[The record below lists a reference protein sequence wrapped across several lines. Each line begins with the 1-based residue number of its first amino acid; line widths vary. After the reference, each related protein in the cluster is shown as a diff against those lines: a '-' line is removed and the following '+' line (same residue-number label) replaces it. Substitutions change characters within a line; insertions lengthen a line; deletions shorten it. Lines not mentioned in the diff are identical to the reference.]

1 MGTHPIF
8 ESDFDCLTDF
18 PKMLFS
24 KSFSAVSVIM
34 MISGWVGLVQSWGF
48 AEHQLPNGG
57 WNPMEQVHDKVRR
70 GPELE
75 ILPAGEKRLS
85 KSTFWRMLGP
95 NLQKI
100 MTSK

>member
-8 ESDFDCLTDF
+8 ESDFDCLTDSE
-18 PKMLFS
+18 KMLFS
-24 KSFSAVSVIM
+24 KRFSAVSVIM
-34 MISGWVGLVQSWGF
+34 MISGLVGLVQSWGLK
-48 AEHQLPNGG
+48 EHQLPNGG

-70 GPELE
+70 QSEQN
-75 ILPAGEKRLS
+75 EKRIA

-100 MTSK
+100 ITRK